1 MSSISRLSVNHM
13 LVRLL
18 GIACALAMTPA
29 ARASK
34 AELSFS
40 SLRPK
45 VDGFKVNWV
54 ARLPFLSAAK
64 PKLSVSYD
72 MEASSQ
78 FLKDL
83 SIMGNFQTESVAVDY
98 KLMHDFP
105 GMRSSTSL
113 RVSGRV
119 ADTLLSADCDTAARW
134 LLKSVRAETSQEL
147 GGTAVTVRPEY
158 LVSANAARLEMSA
171 KLQPCSLRAVLQRGF
186 GRQAKSMV
194 EVVAQRQLQAGRVIS
209 GTLGSSRKLELEYAD
224 TTLDPGA
231 TWTIASTFPLSSGL
245 RSLVRPVLE
254 VKRSWA
260 F

>member
-1 MSSISRLSVNHM
+1 MLRSRI
-13 LVRLL
+13 
-18 GIACALAMTPA
+18 IAVLCALAMPPA
-29 ARASK
+29 AHGSRA
-34 AELSFS
+34 EISFS

-54 ARLPFLSAAK
+54 QRLPFLSVAK

-83 SIMGNFQTESVAVDY
+83 SVVGTFQTESVAVDY

-119 ADTLLSADCDTAARW
+119 AETLLSADCDTAARW
-134 LLKSVRAETSQEL
+134 LLKSVRAETAQQL
-147 GGTAVTVRPEY
+147 GETTVTMRPEY
-158 LVSANAARLEMSA
+158 LVSANAARLELST
-171 KLQPCSLRAVLQRGF
+171 KLKPCGLRAVLQRGF
-186 GRQAKSMV
+186 GHRTKSMV
-194 EVVAQRQLQAGRVIS
+194 EVVAQRQLQEGRVLS
-209 GTLGSSRKLELEYAD
+209 GTIGSARKLELEYAD
-224 TTLDPGA
+224 TTVDPGA
-231 TWTIASTFPLSSGL
+231 TWTVASTFALSSGL

>member
-1 MSSISRLSVNHM
+1 MVPRLF
-13 LVRLL
+13 
-18 GIACALAMTPA
+18 GIACTLAMMSA
-29 ARASK
+29 ASGSR

-40 SLRPK
+40 RLRPK
-45 VDGFKVNWV
+45 VDGLKVNWV

-78 FLKDL
+78 FLKDV
-83 SIMGNFQTESVAVDY
+83 SVAGNYQTESVAVDY
-98 KLMHDFP
+98 KLTHDFP

-113 RVSGRV
+113 HVSGRV
-119 ADTLLSADCDTAARW
+119 AETLLSADCDTAARW
-134 LLKSVRAETSQEL
+134 LVKSVRAETSRKL

-158 LVSANAARLEMSA
+158 LVSANAARLELSA
-171 KLQPCSLRAVLQRGF
+171 QVEPCGLRAVLQRSF
-186 GRQAKSMV
+186 GHRAESMV
-194 EVVAQRQLQAGRVIS
+194 ELVAQRQLQEGCMLS
-209 GTLGSSRKLELEYAD
+209 GKLCSSRKLELEYAD

-231 TWTIASTFPLSSGL
+231 TWTVASTFPLSSGL
-245 RSLVRPVLE
+245 RSLVQPVLE